1 MTVAFFCP
9 RNGQANKTLRRI
21 PDSETLQAQRI
32 FMPRKIAVQKK
43 TPAAAMILGVGSFA
57 HSIGRTLKDAGADV
71 STYLTRNYGHFS
83 PTLIGKTFS
92 RDAFPSPVPLIKQ
105 NKIDVVIP
113 QSIDWALQPW
123 ANDLIKSGVGIFSP
137 TGEAM
142 RIERERDFARELCAK
157 FKIPFPKSFVASN
170 RIEAEKILAKNPQ
183 PFVIKNPLCSPT
195 SPIHTILCET
205 VADTRAWLRH
215 VNYAEG
221 VFLQEY
227 LGRTEAGHIA
237 LVSDGEIHS
246 LVTNQEYKYAFNGN
260 LGIVAGAPLGGIVE
274 RDENDKYGLAREL
287 IHPLLP
293 WFRKVNYHGPIQVT
307 AIKCDGRDA
316 LPRVQADRQVGPT
329 KKGKWHVIEYNIRIG
344 VTSGPMI
351 LRMLKNPAEIVL
363 RTARNEKLKLLFN
376 DKLNF
381 GCSLT
386 LAGYGYPFTQVRGP
400 QLPLEVDGKFD
411 CDVWWNEVARGA
423 EEQLFSTGHRIADVI
438 ALAPKLDAAIAK
450 AYANIRKIR
459 VVSSYFRT
467 DVGQSL
473 WPPGTV

>member
-1 MTVAFFCP
+1 
-9 RNGQANKTLRRI
+9 
-21 PDSETLQAQRI
+21 
-32 FMPRKIAVQKK
+32 MPRKIQKSK
-43 TPAAAMILGVGSFA
+43 TAAMILGVGSFA
-57 HSIGRTLKDAGADV
+57 HSIGGALANAGADV
-71 STYLTRNYGHFS
+71 STYLTRDYGHFPPS
-83 PTLIGKTFS
+83 LNGKTFS
-92 RDAFPSPVPLIKQ
+92 RHEFSSPVPLLKK
-105 NKIDVVIP
+105 NKIAVVIP
-113 QSIDWALQPW
+113 QSIDWAMQPW
-123 ANDLIKSGVGIFSP
+123 AEDLVKSGVGIFSP

-142 RIERERDFARELCAK
+142 RIERERDFARELCAQ

-170 RIEAEKILAKNPQ
+170 RIEAEKILTKNPQ

-205 VADTRAWLRH
+205 VADTRAWLRN

-227 LGRTEAGHIA
+227 LGRAEAGHIA
-237 LVSDGEIHS
+237 LVSGGEIYS

-260 LGIVAGAPLGGIVE
+260 LGVVAGAPLGGLVE
-274 RDENDKYGLAREL
+274 RDENDKYGLARAL
-287 IHPLLP
+287 LHPLLP

-307 AIKCDGRDA
+307 AIRRDN
-316 LPRVQADRQVGPT
+316 
-329 KKGKWHVIEYNIRIG
+329 KWHVIEYNIRIG

-351 LRMLKNPAEIVL
+351 LRLLKNPVETVL
-363 RTARNEKLKLLFN
+363 RTTRNEKLDFRFN

-400 QLPLEVDGKFD
+400 QLPLEVNGKFD

-423 EEQLFSTGHRIADVI
+423 DKNLITTGHRLADVI

-459 VVSSYFRT
+459 VVGSYFRT

>member
-1 MTVAFFCP
+1 
-9 RNGQANKTLRRI
+9 
-21 PDSETLQAQRI
+21 
-32 FMPRKIAVQKK
+32 
-43 TPAAAMILGVGSFA
+43 MILGVGSFA
-57 HSIGRTLKDAGADV
+57 HSIGKALAGAGADT
-71 STYLTRNYGHFS
+71 STYLTRNYGHFPPS
-83 PTLIGKTFS
+83 LVGPTFS
-92 RDAFPSPVPLIKQ
+92 RDAFPSPVPLICER
-105 NKIDVVIP
+105 KIDVVIP
-113 QSIDWALQPW
+113 QSIDWAQSPW
-123 ANDLIKSGVGIFSP
+123 AEDLIKSGVGIFSP

-170 RIEAEKILAKNPQ
+170 RIEAEKILQKNPQ

-205 VADTRAWLRH
+205 VADTRAWLRQ

-227 LGRTEAGHIA
+227 LGRAEAGHIA
-237 LVSDGEIHS
+237 LISGGDIHS

-260 LGIVAGAPLGGIVE
+260 LGIVAGAPLGGLVE

-293 WFRKVNYHGPIQVT
+293 WFREVNYHGPIQVT
-307 AIKCDGRDA
+307 AIKCNSSVGRASSQAGLGATSRSDGGSSGA
-316 LPRVQADRQVGPT
+316 SPHPQ
-329 KKGKWHVIEYNIRIG
+329 WHVVEYNIRIG

-351 LRMLKNPAEIVL
+351 LRMLKNPVETIL
-363 RTARNEKLKLLFN
+363 QTARNEKLDLQFN

-400 QLPLEVDGKFD
+400 QLPLEVDGAFD

-423 EEQLFSTGHRIADVI
+423 DGNLIATGHRIADVI

-459 VVSSYFRT
+459 VVGSYFRT

-473 WPPGTV
+473 WPPGRV

>member
-1 MTVAFFCP
+1 
-9 RNGQANKTLRRI
+9 
-21 PDSETLQAQRI
+21 
-32 FMPRKIAVQKK
+32 
-43 TPAAAMILGVGSFA
+43 MILGVGSFA
-57 HSIGRTLKDAGADV
+57 HSLGTALADAGANV
-71 STYLTRNYGHFS
+71 STYLTRDYGHFS
-83 PTLIGKTFS
+83 PGLVGKTFS
-92 RDAFPSPVPLIKQ
+92 RANFPDPVPLLRQK
-105 NKIDVVIP
+105 KIDVVIP
-113 QSIDWALQPW
+113 QSIDWAQQPW
-123 ANDLIKSGVGIFSP
+123 ANDLIASGTGIFSP

-142 RIERERDFARELCAK
+142 RIERERDFARELCAQ

-170 RIEAEKILAKNPQ
+170 RIEAEKILARNPQ
-183 PFVIKNPLCSPT
+183 PFVIKNPFCSPT

-205 VADTRAWLRH
+205 VADTRAWLRQ

-227 LGRTEAGHIA
+227 LGRAEAGHIA
-237 LVSDGEIHS
+237 LVSGGEIHS

-260 LGIVAGAPLGGIVE
+260 LGIVAGAPLGGLVQ
-274 RDENDKYGLAREL
+274 RDEHDQYGLAREL
-287 IHPLLP
+287 LHPLLP

-307 AIKCDGRDA
+307 AIKSR
-316 LPRVQADRQVGPT
+316 R
-329 KKGKWHVIEYNIRIG
+329 KWQVIEYNIRIG

-351 LRMLKNPAEIVL
+351 LRMLKNPAETVR
-363 RTARNEKLKLLFN
+363 RTARNEKLNLRFN
-376 DKLNF
+376 EKLNF

-400 QLPLEVDGKFD
+400 QLPLEVTGKFD

-423 EEQLFSTGHRIADVI
+423 DGHLLATGHRIADVI
-438 ALAPKLDAAIAK
+438 ALAPTLKAAITK

-459 VVSSYFRT
+459 VVGSYFRT

>member
-1 MTVAFFCP
+1 
-9 RNGQANKTLRRI
+9 L
-21 PDSETLQAQRI
+21 ETLERAKI
-32 FMPRKIAVQKK
+32 FMPHKISKQKSL
-43 TPAAAMILGVGSFA
+43 PPNAMILGVGSFA
-57 HSIGRTLKDAGADV
+57 HSIGQTLADAGANV

-83 PTLIGKTFS
+83 PSLVGETFS
-92 RDAFPSPVPLIKQ
+92 RDAFPSPVPLIREK
-105 NKIDVVIP
+105 KIDVVIP
-113 QSIDWALQPW
+113 QSIDWATQPW
-123 ANDLIKSGVGIFSP
+123 AKDLIKSGVGIFSP
-137 TGEAM
+137 NGEAM

-227 LGRTEAGHIA
+227 LGRAEAGHIA
-237 LVSDGEIHS
+237 LVSGGEIHS
-246 LVTNQEYKYAFNGN
+246 LVTNQEYKYAFNSN
-260 LGIVAGAPLGGIVE
+260 MGIVAGAPLGGLVE
-274 RDENDKYGLAREL
+274 RDENDKYGLASEL
-287 IHPLLP
+287 LHPLLP

-307 AIKCDGRDA
+307 AIKVGQA
-316 LPRVQADRQVGPT
+316 SSLSPSKIEKLKTGKMPAPR
-329 KKGKWHVIEYNIRIG
+329 WHVIEYNIRIG

-351 LRMLKNPAEIVL
+351 LRMLKNPAEIIL
-363 RTARNEKLKLLFN
+363 RTAQNEKLELSFN

-411 CDVWWNEVARGA
+411 CDVWWNEAARNSDGK
-423 EEQLFSTGHRIADVI
+423 LISTGHRIADVI
-438 ALAPKLDAAIAK
+438 ALAQTLKMAIAK

-459 VVSSYFRT
+459 VVGSYFRT

-473 WPPGTV
+473 WPPGNC